1 MGKLKGW
8 ALGGDTAAA
17 DRSWGFSS
25 PQAPEAG
32 RGKRA
37 AAGAWSPAGG
47 WEAATE
53 HLCHSF
59 SYLGTKG
66 PNFLLQ
72 MCSSV
77 N

>member
-25 PQAPEAG
+25 PRAPEAG

-37 AAGAWSPAGG
+37 AAGPGPQQAAGRPP
-47 WEAATE
+47 
-53 HLCHSF
+53 LSI
-59 SYLGTKG
+59 
-66 PNFLLQ
+66 
-72 MCSSV
+72 SV
-77 N
+77 IPLAI